1 MSHPSKSTIS
11 TTDGTDS
18 NMTSSQHKATP
29 KLLTETIKRS
39 ISGEI
44 STQAKKAMAN
54 HETSKDKCQYVSA
67 ATTVVSTNMSN
78 DAIPEISDEELL
90 EMALMFEKAAAAATA
105 INCQY
110 SRKKRYSTIHDL
122 YCDIWREI
130 FEYFEIT
137 DLFITFASVTIAAD
151 QVLFNDNNR
160 FFLRGLTLGVDIKDL
175 PKHIPLNSIISLTL
189 HDTFCLNIIEHCI
202 ELRSLKL
209 IGVIQWVTDIVR
221 NIPQTNTKLNKLTV
235 ITPTIRSL
243 PELLTTVLSVS
254 SLRRLEIHTDEL
266 AKSFPVSTLRAAQS
280 EIKQFIIDSGSTVDW
295 NDLSSSLPAFG
306 CIRLL
311 SIGLIDRCQ
320 KSIVSFIFQMIHT
333 LSLGLLEVSFNWII
347 QLVAK
352 IPCLAKLKLSGLVDS
367 DGFVVNQ
374 RWICLLESSLTLLRI
389 FVNLS
394 LEQSEESYHCE
405 KIQAPLRALS
415 SSLIC
420 DCNDNDC
427 NLYNGNGRQ
436 WWYLTGMITKH

>member
-18 NMTSSQHKATP
+18 NMTSTQHKATP

-39 ISGEI
+39 ISWVKFQPKQKRPWQI
-44 STQAKKAMAN
+44 MKLRKTSAN
-54 HETSKDKCQYVSA
+54 
-67 ATTVVSTNMSN
+67 
-78 DAIPEISDEELL
+78 I
-90 EMALMFEKAAAAATA
+90 
-105 INCQY
+105 
-110 SRKKRYSTIHDL
+110 YSTIHDL
-122 YCDIWREI
+122 CCDIWREI

-151 QVLFNDNNR
+151 QVLFDDNNR
-160 FFLRGLTLGVDIKDL
+160 FFSRGLTLGVDIKDL
-175 PKHIPLNSIISLTL
+175 PKHIPLNRIISLTL
-189 HDTFCLNIIEHCI
+189 HDTFCFNIIEHCI

-221 NIPQTNTKLNKLTV
+221 NIPQTNTKLNQLTV

-254 SLRRLEIHTDEL
+254 SLRRLEIRTDEL

-320 KSIVSFIFQMIHT
+320 KSISSFIFQKIHT

-352 IPCLAKLKLSGLVDS
+352 IPCLAKLKLSGLVDA

-374 RWICLLESSLTLLRI
+374 RWICLFESSLTLLRI
-389 FVNLS
+389 FVNIS

-415 SSLIC
+415 LSLIC
-420 DCNDNDC
+420 DCDNNDC
-427 NLYNGNGRQ
+427 NLYNGNARQ
-436 WWYLTGMITKH
+436 WWYLRGMITKH